1 MKTRRMD
8 SEAGRVGL
16 RLTGLRGALCGTGFR
31 WRNALV
37 VWGLAVWL
45 GCWMAAAGAA
55 EGGSAKPSG
64 SAGSSSSRAATASES
79 RPRPLSGRIAEVDH
93 IHKTIKVGKS
103 VVYITSETRIFKD
116 GKPAI
121 LEDAKVGDE
130 VGISYVRAEDG
141 RMLARSVRIGPKPAE
156 PPRSGGA
163 ARPDGPS
170 PAPPS
175 SSAGGR

>member
-1 MKTRRMD
+1 MKTKSMD
-8 SEAGRVGL
+8 SEAGRGGL
-16 RLTGLRGALCGTGFR
+16 RLSGLRGALCGTGFR

-37 VWGLAVWL
+37 VWGLAMWL
-45 GCWMAAAGAA
+45 GCWMAGAGVVT
-55 EGGSAKPSG
+55 EGATKPAGSA
-64 SAGSSSSRAATASES
+64 AGSSRRAATASES

-103 VVYITSETRIFKD
+103 VVYITSETRIYKD

-163 ARPDGPS
+163 ARPGAPS

-175 SSAGGR
+175 SPAGGR